1 MRTREEDSH
10 PQGKESVAR
19 ETTPAHTLTLD
30 VQPPERRGSH
40 FLSSSPP
47 VCAAVLPQLQQ
58 TDGPSY
64 QRETEEQARQ
74 GGGTPGLR

>member
-1 MRTREEDSH
+1 MKTREEDGL
-10 PQGKESVAR
+10 PQGKETGKG
-19 ETTPAHTLTLD
+19 ETTPADTLTLD
-30 VQPPERRGSH
+30 VQPPERTGSP

-47 VCAAVLPQLQQ
+47 ACAAVLPQLQQ

-64 QRETEEQARQ
+64 QRETEEQGRW